1 MQRGANPTISNGRGQ
16 KAVELCSDVWL
27 REAIGSYTEHWEQQ
41 GQKRGWTPPTP
52 QPDDVEVPRRNQTY
66 IVTLYKL
73 YTLYTLYCPSFAFI
87 VFQFLSF

>member
-27 REAIGSYTEHWEQQ
+27 REAIGSYTEHWERQ
-41 GQKRGWTPPTP
+41 GQRGWTPPTP
-52 QPDDVEVPRRNQTY
+52 QPDDVEVQRRNQTD
-66 IVTLYKL
+66 IVTL

-87 VFQFLSF
+87 VVQFLSF